1 MLAVGAGLFA
11 WYQKFVPDADL
22 AAKFGEN
29 SNFVFPTWIVNE
41 VPMGISGLILAG
53 AFAAAISSLDSIL
66 AALSQTSLSIIYG
79 RNRMERE
86 GEGAEMVKKSR
97 VAVCIWGVVLTLA
110 GLVLWWIYSNNE
122 DSDLIGL
129 AFGMVAYT
137 YGPLL
142 GVLMAA
148 LLPWKSSTWGLIVGT
163 VMIVLESIGMR
174 GIAESLMEMRPKLA
188 SEWFFPLNAA
198 ITYCCGWFGGFIAK
212 KDGT

>member
-1 MLAVGAGLFA
+1 
-11 WYQKFVPDADL
+11 
-22 AAKFGEN
+22 
-29 SNFVFPTWIVNE
+29 
-41 VPMGISGLILAG
+41 
-53 AFAAAISSLDSIL
+53 
-66 AALSQTSLSIIYG
+66 
-79 RNRMERE
+79 
-86 GEGAEMVKKSR
+86 
-97 VAVCIWGVVLTLA
+97 LA

-163 VMIVLESIGMR
+163 VMSVLLVAWFRPELMIVLESIGMR